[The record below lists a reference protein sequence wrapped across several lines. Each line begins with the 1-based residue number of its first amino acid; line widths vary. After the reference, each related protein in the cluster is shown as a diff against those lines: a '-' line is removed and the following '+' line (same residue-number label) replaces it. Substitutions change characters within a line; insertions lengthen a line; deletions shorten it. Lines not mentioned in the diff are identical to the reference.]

1 MAMTRMQKQ
10 VLAGLILDHAGN
22 IVEFFGES
30 DTLGK
35 ELKDAGVTSQEV
47 AEVLGKWL
55 HRLPGKSWDSRLVDP
70 AAVSLVPKGSEQGAV
85 AKDAD
90 AGGPK
95 TVSTE
100 AWWKLFH
107 EREAMLD
114 AMPGGAQGA
123 QPDMS
128 DVIDEAELN
137 PE

>member
-1 MAMTRMQKQ
+1 MAMTRIQKQ

-35 ELKDAGVTSQEV
+35 ELKDAGVTPQEV

-55 HRLPGKSWDSRLVDP
+55 HRLPGKTWDSRLVDP
-70 AAVSLVPKGSEQGAV
+70 AAVALVPEGSDTQT
-85 AKDAD
+85 KDD
-90 AGGPK
+90 AGASGPK

-128 DVIDEAELN
+128 DVVDEAELN